1 MKDFL
6 VNNAIEAE
14 RKGTTRTYLFLND
27 KKWKEG
33 KIVIDGYFSLALK
46 ILYFS
51 KDIDKKILEIAFGD
65 STRKNCPAYL
75 ITQVARSESSNKGS
89 GALILETAIKII
101 LKAEDLVGGRIMYLD
116 CLKDKEKYYSQY
128 GFEFLQNKHNSE
140 LIQMYRVI

>member
-51 KDIDKKILEIAFGD
+51 KDIDKKDIRNSIWRFNKEELPSLFDYA
-65 STRKNCPAYL
+65 SCKKRKF
-75 ITQVARSESSNKGS
+75 K
-89 GALILETAIKII
+89 
-101 LKAEDLVGGRIMYLD
+101 
-116 CLKDKEKYYSQY
+116 
-128 GFEFLQNKHNSE
+128 
-140 LIQMYRVI
+140 

>member
-65 STRKNCPAYL
+65 SKRKNCPAYL
-75 ITQVARSESSNKGS
+75 IT
-89 GALILETAIKII
+89 
-101 LKAEDLVGGRIMYLD
+101 
-116 CLKDKEKYYSQY
+116 
-128 GFEFLQNKHNSE
+128 
-140 LIQMYRVI
+140 